1 MIATLEGEN
10 EQLQK
15 ELETAAN
22 TLTKSKA
29 NKVQKQILEG
39 SNELRQIK
47 LEVEAEKEQQDKLKS
62 DISTMQDE
70 IVKQKKRQLGAN
82 GT

>member
-62 DISTMQDE
+62 DISTMQDK
-70 IVKQKKRQLGAN
+70 IVKQKK
-82 GT
+82 

>member
-70 IVKQKKRQLGAN
+70 IVKQKK
-82 GT
+82 

>member
-39 SNELRQIK
+39 SNALRQIK
-47 LEVEAEKEQQDKLKS
+47 LEVEAEKEKQDKLKS
-62 DISTMQDE
+62 NIKTMYDE
-70 IVKQKKRQLGAN
+70 IKSKKERQRGAN